1 MKRKAKPKNRRP
13 KKNDYK
19 ELAHRYK
26 LLSDLMDQIPDVIYF
41 KNKNGRLL
49 MVNQAHA
56 RGLGLKPEQVV
67 GKTDFD
73 FFPKKRAE
81 LMARDDVRVMK
92 TGKAIIDK
100 VERATRPDGVDN
112 YSSTT
117 KIPRY
122 DDKGKIA
129 GLIGI
134 TRDITHR
141 TQVEHL
147 QEEKARIQKKLD
159 ALEELSSMKS
169 EFVSVVSHELR
180 TPLAIIKEAV
190 MLILEEFA
198 GPVSDKQKEL
208 LSKAKDNIE
217 RLKGII
223 EDLLDISRIERGTL
237 KLHYSLVNLNELLLD
252 SSEYFGKIAHE
263 KGLGLKYIL
272 PEDQVNIFIDAAR
285 INQVV
290 SNLITNAIKFTGQ
303 NGSIKI
309 GVEIL
314 ETKVRIGVIDTGIGI
329 SKDNLS
335 SLFDKFVQF
344 SKSQGAQRK
353 GLGLGLSIA
362 KELVKKHGGEIWTES
377 KPGVGSRFYFTLPRF
392 YTAKALDSEV
402 RNSVNSLLNKGISV
416 YLVDILIVNFKE
428 FKKKIK
434 GHPKKLFYA
443 LKEIIDEVIKESYG
457 RGKKKAKVVIE
468 DYGVGE
474 WSILF
479 SETTEK
485 EIARVCKLFVD
496 SIKRYFKENRIENV
510 FINLGALPYSRER
523 ESFKS
528 EQLFANIYLKK
539 ISIGSEIRRFRRI
552 SCKVTIDIILSKDRK
567 ESSQTVDISEGGLCF
582 VTDQK
587 LETDGKVSI
596 KLALPRKKE
605 PLAIKARVA
614 WIRDIKEETGVSFKK
629 YTAGLE
635 FIEIKERER
644 KRLSRLI
651 KSISS

>member
-1 MKRKAKPKNRRP
+1 MKKRVKNRRP
-13 KKNDYK
+13 EKNDYK

-41 KNKNGRLL
+41 KDKNGRLL

-81 LMARDDVRVMK
+81 LMARDDARVMK

-122 DDKGKIA
+122 DDKGKIT

-141 TQVEHL
+141 TQVELL
-147 QEEKARIQKKLD
+147 QEEKAHIQKKLD

-180 TPLAIIKEAV
+180 TPLAIIQEAV
-190 MLILEEFA
+190 MLIFGEFA
-198 GPVSDKQKEL
+198 GPISGKQKEL

-223 EDLLDISRIERGTL
+223 EELLDISRIERGTL
-237 KLHYSLVNLNELLLD
+237 KLHYSLVNLKDLLLD
-252 SSEYFGKIAHE
+252 SSEYFKKAAQE
-263 KGLGLKYIL
+263 KSLRLQYIL
-272 PEDQVNIFIDAAR
+272 PEDQVNIFIDASR
-285 INQVV
+285 INQVL

-303 NGSIKI
+303 NGNIKV

-314 ETKVRIGVIDTGIGI
+314 KTKVRIGVIDTGAGI

-335 SLFDKFVQF
+335 KLFGKFVQV
-344 SKSQGAQRK
+344 SKSETVQRK

-362 KELVKKHGGEIWTES
+362 KELVEKHNGEIWAES
-377 KPGVGSRFYFTLPRF
+377 KPGVGSKFYFTLPRF
-392 YTAKALDSEV
+392 YTAKVLDSEV
-402 RNSVNSLLNKGISV
+402 RNSINSLLHKGISV
-416 YLVDILIVNFKE
+416 YLVDLLMINFKE
-428 FKKKIK
+428 FKKRIG

-443 LKEIIDEVIKESYG
+443 LKEIIDEVIKESYMK
-457 RGKKKAKVVIE
+457 GKKKARIVIE

-479 SETTEK
+479 SDATEK
-485 EIARVCKLFVD
+485 EIARICKLFGD
-496 SIKRYFKENRIENV
+496 RIKRYFKENKIENV
-510 FINLGALPYSRER
+510 FINLGTLPYSRET

-539 ISIGSEIRRFRRI
+539 MSIGSEIRRFRRV
-552 SCKVTIDIILSKDRK
+552 SYKATIDVILSKDRK
-567 ESSQTVDISEGGLCF
+567 ESSQTVDVSEGGLCF
-582 VTDQK
+582 ITGQR
-587 LETDGKVSI
+587 LETDSKVSI
-596 KLALPRKKE
+596 KLALPRKK
-605 PLAIKARVA
+605 LLSIKARVA
-614 WIRDIKEETGVSFKK
+614 WIRGIKEEPGVSSKK
-629 YTAGLE
+629 YIAGLE
-635 FIEIKERER
+635 FIEIEERER
-644 KRLSRLI
+644 KFLSRLI

>member
-1 MKRKAKPKNRRP
+1 MKRKAEPKNRRP
-13 KKNDYK
+13 EKNDYG

-41 KNKNGRLL
+41 KDKDGKLL

-81 LMARDDVRVMK
+81 LMARDDARVMK

-100 VERATRPDGVDN
+100 IERATRPDGVDN

-122 DDKGKIA
+122 DDKGMIA

-141 TQVEHL
+141 TQVERL

-159 ALEELSSMKS
+159 VLEELSSMKS

-190 MLILEEFA
+190 MLILGEFA

-237 KLHYSLVNLNELLLD
+237 KLHYSLVNLNDLLLD

-263 KGLGLKYIL
+263 KGLHLQYVL

-290 SNLITNAIKFTGQ
+290 SNLITNAIKFTAQ
-303 NGSIKI
+303 NGSIKV

-329 SKDNLS
+329 AKDNLS

-344 SKSQGAQRK
+344 SKSHGAQRK

-362 KELVKKHGGEIWTES
+362 KELVEKHGGEIWLES

-392 YTAKALDSEV
+392 YTAKVLDSEV
-402 RNSVNSLLNKGISV
+402 RNSINSLLHKGISV
-416 YLVDILIVNFKE
+416 YLVDLLIVNFKE
-428 FKKKIK
+428 FKKKIE

-443 LKEIIDEVIKESYG
+443 LKEIIDEVIKESYMK
-457 RGKKKAKVVIE
+457 GKKKAKVVLE
-468 DYGVGE
+468 DYGAGE

-479 SETTEK
+479 PEMTEK
-485 EIARVCKLFVD
+485 EITRVCKLFGD
-496 SIKRYFKENRIENV
+496 RIKRYFEENRIENV
-510 FINLGALPYSRER
+510 FINLGTLPYSRER

-528 EQLFANIYLKK
+528 ERLFADIYLKK
-539 ISIGSEIRRFRRI
+539 ISIGSEIRRFRRV
-552 SCKVTIDIILSKDRK
+552 SYKAAIDVILSKDRK

-582 VTDQK
+582 ITDQK

-596 KLALPRKKE
+596 KLVLPRKKE

-614 WIRDIKEETGVSFKK
+614 WIKAIKEEPGGSFKK

-635 FIEIKERER
+635 FIEVKDRER
-644 KRLSRLI
+644 KHLSRLI